1 MEDIQL
7 ILYIVFVVIA
17 LLARAFKSKNKN
29 QPKPTAQKES
39 SNTSKPKPKS
49 FEDLLKE
56 FESTSS
62 EEEYSQKDQE
72 GEYKEYQNE
81 YSSDEKTE
89 EVYQNSVREA
99 KELKTIDELVDLDD
113 DRHTG
118 NFRHF
123 EGYEEPEEDVRNEYQ
138 KLLES
143 PEGAKQAIILSE
155 IINRKYK

>member
-17 LLARAFKSKNKN
+17 LLARAFKSKNKAKSRPPVQTN
-29 QPKPTAQKES
+29 SNES
-39 SNTSKPKPKS
+39 KKPKPKS
-49 FEDLLKE
+49 FEDLLKD
-56 FESTSS
+56 FENASS
-62 EEEYSQKDQE
+62 EKEETPKDIE
-72 GEYKEYQNE
+72 GEYETFDND
-81 YSSDEKTE
+81 YSSDEIAE

-99 KELKTIDELVDLDD
+99 KELKTIDELVDLED

-123 EGYEEPEEDVRNEYQ
+123 DGYAEPEEDVRNEYQ